1 MRIIFLST
9 SVGPLGSGI
18 GGGVELT
25 LRTLANGLARAGH
38 SVTVLAPTGSVL
50 APTGSVLAPTGSALP
65 ASRTAHSAANLVE
78 VDGELHV
85 PSQTLDR
92 ATPPVVPHNSVLE
105 NMWQRAIELARSGN
119 FDIVLNFAYDALPF
133 VNASECAIPVA
144 HLVSMGSLSDA
155 MDSAVGA
162 ALANLPGSIAMHSR
176 AQARTFGNEIA
187 QRAVVVGSGVA
198 VDAYDFSPR
207 FTDDAPAGTILVLRL
222 QRAVAEP
229 V

>member
-25 LRTLANGLARAGH
+25 LRTLANGLVRAGH
-38 SVTVLAPTGSVL
+38 SVTVLAPR
-50 APTGSVLAPTGSALP
+50 GSVLAPTGSALP
-65 ASRTAHSAANLVE
+65 ASRTAHSAAHLVE

-105 NMWQRAIELARSGN
+105 NMWQRAIELARTGN
-119 FDIVLNFAYDALPF
+119 FDIVLNFAYDAPPF

-162 ALANLPGSIAMHSR
+162 ALVNLPGSIAMHSR
-176 AQARTFGNEIA
+176 
-187 QRAVVVGSGVA
+187 
-198 VDAYDFSPR
+198 
-207 FTDDAPAGTILVLRL
+207 
-222 QRAVAEP
+222 
-229 V
+229 